1 LFLNLLDNAVK
12 YNQPNGR
19 IEVTV
24 ATQIVEVRNTG
35 PEIPAEKKELIFE
48 RFFRID
54 KAHSRQ
60 ADTLTSGAG
69 LDLRSRNGSPTLHN
83 AEIVLSRS
91 DNGENIFL
99 SPSKV
104 NLLFIFVSI
113 SCL

>member
-1 LFLNLLDNAVK
+1 LLQRLFLNLLDNAVK

-24 ATQIVEVRNTG
+24 AHRSVEVRNTG
-35 PEIPAEKKELIFE
+35 PEIPAEKRGLIFE

-69 LDLRSRNGSPTLHN
+69 LGLAIAKWIADLHK
-83 AEIVLSRS
+83 AEIELSRS

-99 SPSKV
+99 VTFQS
-104 NLLFIFVSI
+104 
-113 SCL
+113 